1 MSRYDPERDPVR
13 VFGRRL
19 RWSLRWVVV
28 PAAIGVFV
36 AGNVDVRSLPF
47 VGPERESAVLLQDG
61 QAYFGHLEDFGLS
74 DTVTLRDVYY
84 FQDAS
89 AATTNLPVG
98 LVKRGSELHAPADG
112 MQIRRDKILAIE
124 HVGADSAVAKAIAAQ
139 REIERLVQ

>member
-1 MSRYDPERDPVR
+1 MRWLVLPALAGAILGAAVDPARLPPIAGERID
-13 VFGRRL
+13 
-19 RWSLRWVVV
+19 
-28 PAAIGVFV
+28 
-36 AGNVDVRSLPF
+36 
-47 VGPERESAVLLQDG
+47 AVLLLDG

>member
-1 MSRYDPERDPVR
+1 VRLPGWVRWLVLPALTGVLLGAAVDPT
-13 VFGRRL
+13 RL
-19 RWSLRWVVV
+19 
-28 PAAIGVFV
+28 PPV
-36 AGNVDVRSLPF
+36 AG
-47 VGPERESAVLLQDG
+47 ERIDAVLLLDG

-89 AATTNLPVG
+89 AATTNFPVG

>member
-1 MSRYDPERDPVR
+1 VRLPGWVRWLVLPALTGALLGAAVDPT
-13 VFGRRL
+13 RL
-19 RWSLRWVVV
+19 
-28 PAAIGVFV
+28 PPV
-36 AGNVDVRSLPF
+36 AG
-47 VGPERESAVLLQDG
+47 ERIDAVLLLDG

-98 LVKRGSELHAPADG
+98 LVKRGGELHAPADG

>member
-1 MSRYDPERDPVR
+1 VRLPGWVRWLVLPALAGAILGAAVDPARLPPIAGERID
-13 VFGRRL
+13 
-19 RWSLRWVVV
+19 
-28 PAAIGVFV
+28 
-36 AGNVDVRSLPF
+36 
-47 VGPERESAVLLQDG
+47 AVLLLDG

>member
-1 MSRYDPERDPVR
+1 MRWLVLPALTGALLGAAVDPT
-13 VFGRRL
+13 RL
-19 RWSLRWVVV
+19 
-28 PAAIGVFV
+28 PPV
-36 AGNVDVRSLPF
+36 AG
-47 VGPERESAVLLQDG
+47 ERIDAVLLLDG

-98 LVKRGSELHAPADG
+98 LVKRGGELHAPADG

>member
-1 MSRYDPERDPVR
+1 MRLPGWVRWLVLPALAGAILGAAVDPA
-13 VFGRRL
+13 RL
-19 RWSLRWVVV
+19 
-28 PAAIGVFV
+28 PPV
-36 AGNVDVRSLPF
+36 AG
-47 VGPERESAVLLQDG
+47 ERIDAVLLLDG

-139 REIERLVQ
+139 REIERLIQ